1 MDVPMSW
8 LKEYAPVTADLKDFM
23 EDMTMSGSKV
33 EGAVTMSGEIK
44 NVVTGRINK
53 IERHPHANKLVVCKI
68 EVGGGKE
75 LTIVTGAPN
84 VKEGDYVP
92 VALDNSVLAD
102 GTEIYTSDFRG
113 VISEGMMCS
122 IEELGFD
129 RHDFPEAPEY
139 GIYLFPEPVELGL
152 DVTEVMDLKDDIV
165 EFEIT
170 SNRPDCYSI
179 VGIAREAA
187 ATYNIPF
194 KYPEL
199 TAKEEGEGRAED
211 VVKVDIE
218 NPVLCPRY
226 VAKVVKNVKIGPS
239 PRWMRKRL
247 RAAGMRPI
255 NNIVDIT
262 NYIMLE
268 LGQPLHA
275 FSIETI
281 KDSHI
286 IVRNAKEGE
295 TITTLDGNVRQLDPS
310 MLVIADTEKAV
321 ALAGV
326 MGGEN
331 SKIVEGSQAVLFECA
346 CFDGPNI
353 RITAKKAGLRTDAS
367 SKYEKGIDPNLAID
381 AANRAAHLVELL
393 GAGEVVP
400 GVVDN
405 YPGKRTTWEISY
417 SPEWINKFL
426 GTNIP
431 EKDMV
436 EYFERVQLKVDPVN
450 HKVTVPTFRPDI
462 EAQADL
468 AEEVARM
475 YGYDKITETLASG
488 TPTVGKKT
496 YEQSITAMVKNT
508 MVADGLCE
516 AMTYSFESPKV
527 FDKILLP
534 ADSPLRKTVTISN
547 PLGEDFSVMRTV
559 SFNGILNSLS
569 TNYNRRNDSA
579 ALFEVARI
587 YIPKA
592 LPVTELP
599 DEIPT
604 LTIGMY
610 GNMDFFDLKGIVE
623 HLTDVLGMKDK
634 TEYETEKTLP
644 WMHPGRTASV
654 WINGENAG
662 YLGEL
667 HPMVAKNYNIGT
679 RVYLAVLDMPKLIAN
694 ANRNVVY
701 QALPKFPAITRD
713 IAMLVKEDVTVKQ
726 IADEIKKN
734 AGEYLEE
741 VKLFDVYQGE
751 QIEAGS
757 KSVAYSISFR
767 SADRTLSDSDIADSM
782 QAIINGLANELG
794 AQLRDK

>member
-53 IERHPHANKLVVCKI
+53 IEKHPHADKLVVCKI

-92 VALDNSVLAD
+92 VALDHSMLAD
-102 GTEIYTSDFRG
+102 GTEIYISDFRG

-152 DVTEVMDLKDDIV
+152 DVTEAMDLKDDIV

-199 TAKEEGEGRAED
+199 SVKEEGEGRAED

-226 VAKVVKNVKIGPS
+226 VARVVKNVKIGPS

-262 NYIMLE
+262 NYVMLE
-268 LGQPLHA
+268 MGHPMHA

-321 ALAGV
+321 GIAGV

-331 SKIVEGSQAVLFECA
+331 SKIVEGS
-346 CFDGPNI
+346 G
-353 RITAKKAGLRTDAS
+353 
-367 SKYEKGIDPNLAID
+367 
-381 AANRAAHLVELL
+381 
-393 GAGEVVP
+393 
-400 GVVDN
+400 
-405 YPGKRTTWEISY
+405 
-417 SPEWINKFL
+417 
-426 GTNIP
+426 GT
-431 EKDMV
+431 V
-436 EYFERVQLKVDPVN
+436 RV
-450 HKVTVPTFRPDI
+450 
-462 EAQADL
+462 
-468 AEEVARM
+468 
-475 YGYDKITETLASG
+475 
-488 TPTVGKKT
+488 
-496 YEQSITAMVKNT
+496 
-508 MVADGLCE
+508 C
-516 AMTYSFESPKV
+516 
-527 FDKILLP
+527 
-534 ADSPLRKTVTISN
+534 
-547 PLGEDFSVMRTV
+547 
-559 SFNGILNSLS
+559 
-569 TNYNRRNDSA
+569 
-579 ALFEVARI
+579 
-587 YIPKA
+587 
-592 LPVTELP
+592 
-599 DEIPT
+599 
-604 LTIGMY
+604 
-610 GNMDFFDLKGIVE
+610 
-623 HLTDVLGMKDK
+623 
-634 TEYETEKTLP
+634 
-644 WMHPGRTASV
+644 
-654 WINGENAG
+654 
-662 YLGEL
+662 
-667 HPMVAKNYNIGT
+667 
-679 RVYLAVLDMPKLIAN
+679 
-694 ANRNVVY
+694 
-701 QALPKFPAITRD
+701 
-713 IAMLVKEDVTVKQ
+713 ML
-726 IADEIKKN
+726 
-734 AGEYLEE
+734 
-741 VKLFDVYQGE
+741 
-751 QIEAGS
+751 
-757 KSVAYSISFR
+757 
-767 SADRTLSDSDIADSM
+767 
-782 QAIINGLANELG
+782 
-794 AQLRDK
+794 

>member
-53 IERHPHANKLVVCKI
+53 IEKHPHADKLVVCKI

-92 VALDNSVLAD
+92 VALDHSVLAD

-152 DVTEVMDLKDDIV
+152 DVTEAMDLKDDIV

-199 TAKEEGEGRAED
+199 SVKEEGEGRAED

-226 VAKVVKNVKIGPS
+226 VARVVKNVKIGPS

-262 NYIMLE
+262 NYVMLE
-268 LGQPLHA
+268 MGHPMHA

-321 ALAGV
+321 GIAGV

-353 RITAKKAGLRTDAS
+353 RITAKKAGLRTNT
-367 SKYEKGIDPNLAID
+367 K
-381 AANRAAHLVELL
+381 RALT
-393 GAGEVVP
+393 
-400 GVVDN
+400 
-405 YPGKRTTWEISY
+405 RIW
-417 SPEWINKFL
+417 
-426 GTNIP
+426 
-431 EKDMV
+431 
-436 EYFERVQLKVDPVN
+436 QLMRQ
-450 HKVTVPTFRPDI
+450 T
-462 EAQADL
+462 
-468 AEEVARM
+468 AR
-475 YGYDKITETLASG
+475 
-488 TPTVGKKT
+488 
-496 YEQSITAMVKNT
+496 
-508 MVADGLCE
+508 
-516 AMTYSFESPKV
+516 
-527 FDKILLP
+527 
-534 ADSPLRKTVTISN
+534 
-547 PLGEDFSVMRTV
+547 
-559 SFNGILNSLS
+559 
-569 TNYNRRNDSA
+569 
-579 ALFEVARI
+579 RI
-587 YIPKA
+587 
-592 LPVTELP
+592 
-599 DEIPT
+599 
-604 LTIGMY
+604 
-610 GNMDFFDLKGIVE
+610 
-623 HLTDVLGMKDK
+623 
-634 TEYETEKTLP
+634 
-644 WMHPGRTASV
+644 W
-654 WINGENAG
+654 
-662 YLGEL
+662 
-667 HPMVAKNYNIGT
+667 
-679 RVYLAVLDMPKLIAN
+679 
-694 ANRNVVY
+694 
-701 QALPKFPAITRD
+701 
-713 IAMLVKEDVTVKQ
+713 
-726 IADEIKKN
+726 
-734 AGEYLEE
+734 
-741 VKLFDVYQGE
+741 
-751 QIEAGS
+751 
-757 KSVAYSISFR
+757 
-767 SADRTLSDSDIADSM
+767 
-782 QAIINGLANELG
+782 
-794 AQLRDK
+794 